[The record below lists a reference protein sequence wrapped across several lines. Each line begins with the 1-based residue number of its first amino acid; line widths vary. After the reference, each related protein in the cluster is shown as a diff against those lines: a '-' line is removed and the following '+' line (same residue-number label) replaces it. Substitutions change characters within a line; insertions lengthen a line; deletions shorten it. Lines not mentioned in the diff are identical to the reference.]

1 MSSNVVRE
9 DIVRIGFEGDAF
21 DEIKKLQKQCD
32 TLRKKLGMVDDEP
45 VEDVGD
51 SAEKS
56 NKSMEKLHKATSKVG
71 SGLKKLAAISL
82 KGLVTGL
89 GAAAVGVSKLAK
101 DSFTAYADYEQ
112 LIGGVDTL
120 FKNASATVQANAD
133 NAFKNAGMSAN
144 EYMENVTAF
153 SASLIS
159 SLGGNTK
166 KAADVADMA
175 MSDMSDNANKMGTDL
190 NMIVGT
196 YQSLARGNFAM
207 LDNLKLGYGGTKA
220 ELQRLIKDAAKLD
233 KSIKAND
240 MSFSNIIKSIHA
252 VQNEL
257 DITGTTQKEAEKTIT
272 GSLNMV
278 KSAWKNL
285 MPALINGGDSFDRCI
300 ENLIY
305 SFDKFLDNAMP
316 AIEKALSGI
325 GTLIET
331 LAPKIEEG
339 FPVLMDRLM
348 PPLIKAAS
356 SLLAGFIKALPGLI
370 KTVIKEIPNIAQD
383 LAKAI
388 YEAFTGKEASG
399 MENAVKRL
407 GDTLKR
413 LIPIIG
419 GVVIAFKGLKVIRS
433 IGSVFSGLFGGGKKG
448 GSKGGIGGML
458 KKFANTPVKTMLKG
472 IGYMT
477 LIVGALGTLLWIAT
491 KVFKGGVNFTEL
503 FQAIALVGLLGGVGG
518 ALALFASVVGAIP
531 IPVVLLGLAN
541 ISLVLGGL
549 TVLIA
554 AFGALSHI
562 PGFHE
567 FLDRGGQVLVRI
579 FQILGEMVG
588 SLVGGAIES
597 LSNALP
603 LLGRNLGAFGEN
615 IRPLFSAIKG
625 VDMGGVAAF
634 FASLVALLGVATGN
648 DIITGIKAF
657 FGGGDQ
663 SPLVKLGSDL
673 RAFVENAKPFFDS
686 VQTIP
691 EATFTAAKNMFEAL
705 STIGQLPGMGG
716 LKQMFT
722 GDPILGMQ
730 QMANILPGLATS
742 VNQFFAN
749 LGDRT
754 DFSAFSALFEA
765 LSAVG
770 QLPGFG
776 GLAQMFLGDPYLG
789 LAAMTQVLPGL
800 GASVAAFFTNL
811 GDRTDFSVLPSLFG
825 ALSAV
830 SQLPGFG
837 GLASIFIGDPYQA
850 LMAMCNILPQLGS
863 SVASFFNSIGDRTDF
878 SAIPNL
884 FQALGSLKDY
894 IGNEGGLFGAIG
906 NALGG
911 SEENALVKI
920 GQALKQFGED
930 TAFFFANINSLNLA
944 NLNGLWQSL
953 KNAETITSDTFEQIG
968 KHLDDLVKRIEKL
981 PQQMTTAVMS
991 GAGAFVSAFS
1001 SMWSSALSISN
1012 SYTNRMI
1019 SNINRIIRQVQSA
1032 KNSMNTFSYA
1042 NGTTGHPGGNAIV
1055 NDGRGAEL
1063 VRLPNGNTFIPQG
1076 RNVFLPNA
1084 PKGMQVFPA
1093 GVTAKLMGKSAP
1105 TFHYAGGT
1113 STTKSYISNGGDT
1126 YAPVFNLTVNGD
1138 TNDRA
1143 TARKVK
1149 QWVKESIDEVFS
1161 SMSRKNPRLREV

>member
-370 KTVIKEIPNIAQD
+370 KTVVKEIPNIAQD

-388 YEAFTGKEASG
+388 YEAFTGKKITG
-399 MENAVKRL
+399 MEGGIKILGNA
-407 GDTLKR
+407 LKW
-413 LIPIIG
+413 LIPILG
-419 GVVIAFKGLKVIRS
+419 GVFAAFKGFKIVRS
-433 IGSVFSGLFGGGKKG
+433 FGDVFGIFGGGKKKKG
-448 GSKGGIGGML
+448 GGLMKTLLKPFQDAGKMKVNVVAKGMANIAIVLGGLGALLWLATKAFKGGIDFKEMGQVAVL
-458 KKFANTPVKTMLKG
+458 
-472 IGYMT
+472 
-477 LIVGALGTLLWIAT
+477 VGALGAIGIALTKQTKTLSKIKVPTILKALANISIILGALGALLWLGT
-491 KVFKGGVNFTEL
+491 KVFKGGVDFTGML
-503 FQAIALVGLLGGVGG
+503 QVISLMGLLGGIGG
-518 ALALFASVVGAIP
+518 VLALFAGVVGAIP
-531 IPVVLLGLAN
+531 ISVVLMGLAN
-541 ISLVLGGL
+541 IALVLGGL
-549 TVLIA
+549 TLVIA
-554 AFGALSHI
+554 AFSALSHI
-562 PGFHE
+562 PGFNAFIE
-567 FLDRGGQVLVRI
+567 KGGQTLAQI
-579 FQILGEMVG
+579 FNILGEITG
-588 SLVGGAIES
+588 SLIGGAMKGI
-597 LSNALP
+597 SNALP
-603 LLGRNLGAFGEN
+603 ALGENLGRFGEN
-615 IRPLFSAIKG
+615 MKPLFSAMQG
-625 VDMGGVAAF
+625 VDMGGAAAF
-634 FASLVALLGVATGN
+634 FLSLVGLLGVATGN
-648 DIITGIKAF
+648 EIINGIKSF
-657 FGGGDQ
+657 FGGGDE
-663 SPLVKLGSDL
+663 SALSKLGNELGTFAQS
-673 RAFVENAKPFFDS
+673 AKPFFET

-691 EATFTAAKNMFEAL
+691 EKAFTSAKSMFEAL
-705 STIGQLPGMGG
+705 SSIGQLPGVGG

-811 GDRTDFSVLPSLFG
+811 
-825 ALSAV
+825 A
-830 SQLPGFG
+830 
-837 GLASIFIGDPYQA
+837 
-850 LMAMCNILPQLGS
+850 C
-863 SVASFFNSIGDRTDF
+863 
-878 SAIPNL
+878 
-884 FQALGSLKDY
+884 K
-894 IGNEGGLFGAIG
+894 
-906 NALGG
+906 
-911 SEENALVKI
+911 
-920 GQALKQFGED
+920 
-930 TAFFFANINSLNLA
+930 
-944 NLNGLWQSL
+944 
-953 KNAETITSDTFEQIG
+953 
-968 KHLDDLVKRIEKL
+968 
-981 PQQMTTAVMS
+981 
-991 GAGAFVSAFS
+991 
-1001 SMWSSALSISN
+1001 
-1012 SYTNRMI
+1012 
-1019 SNINRIIRQVQSA
+1019 
-1032 KNSMNTFSYA
+1032 
-1042 NGTTGHPGGNAIV
+1042 
-1055 NDGRGAEL
+1055 
-1063 VRLPNGNTFIPQG
+1063 
-1076 RNVFLPNA
+1076 
-1084 PKGMQVFPA
+1084 
-1093 GVTAKLMGKSAP
+1093 
-1105 TFHYAGGT
+1105 
-1113 STTKSYISNGGDT
+1113 
-1126 YAPVFNLTVNGD
+1126 
-1138 TNDRA
+1138 
-1143 TARKVK
+1143 
-1149 QWVKESIDEVFS
+1149 
-1161 SMSRKNPRLREV
+1161 